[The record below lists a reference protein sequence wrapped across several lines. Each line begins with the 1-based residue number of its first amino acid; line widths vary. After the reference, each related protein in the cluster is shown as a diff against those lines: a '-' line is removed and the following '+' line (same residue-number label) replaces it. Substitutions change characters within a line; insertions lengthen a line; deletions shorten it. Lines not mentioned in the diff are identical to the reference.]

1 MLMYNR
7 DNFRDI
13 YANKPKALS
22 RKEFEVQQKYKPSL
36 AFYQYQSNKAKQF
49 LKVFNNTY
57 NGGNSEVYEESE
69 QGNLA
74 TQMHHI
80 FPAGQ
85 FPQIS
90 GYYENII
97 ALTPN
102 QHFLKAHPNNKTQ
115 SINVDF
121 QYVCLVAKTATIK
134 ENLTSTNSIKIYEF
148 NKFLFVINI
157 GLNDDSYEK
166 IEDGDYDGILTK
178 LAVSYSK

>member
-1 MLMYNR
+1 
-7 DNFRDI
+7 
-13 YANKPKALS
+13 
-22 RKEFEVQQKYKPSL
+22 
-36 AFYQYQSNKAKQF
+36 
-49 LKVFNNTY
+49 
-57 NGGNSEVYEESE
+57 
-69 QGNLA
+69 
-74 TQMHHI
+74 MHHI